1 MSQVIQ
7 NIFLFIGI
15 CLVFYIVFRIMDY
28 NKNSNREGMTGAI
41 PTSASSAPGIAGNA
55 ASYAANIKAL
65 VVQRQDA
72 FLISKYSSDYENVVI
87 NMSDLVNNVMLE
99 TLLNA
104 DLSTPQSIVDV
115 LNAITSLYNS
125 QAALNSIM
133 KFLDTN

>member
-28 NKNSNREGMTGAI
+28 NKNSKKEGMT
-41 PTSASSAPGIAGNA
+41 SSSSTGGVAGNA
-55 ASYAANIKAL
+55 ANYAANIQAQS
-65 VVQRQDA
+65 VQMQDA
-72 FLISKYSSDYENVVI
+72 FLISKYSSDYENVII
-87 NMSDLVNNVMLE
+87 NMSDFVNNQMLQ
-99 TLLNA
+99 TLLSA
-104 DLSTPQSIVDV
+104 DLTNTQNITDT
-115 LNAITSLYNS
+115 LNQITSLYNS

>member
-28 NKNSNREGMTGAI
+28 NKNSKKEGMSN
-41 PTSASSAPGIAGNA
+41 PSSSSSSSAGGVAGNA
-55 ASYAANIKAL
+55 ANYAANIQAQS
-65 VVQRQDA
+65 VQMQDA
-72 FLISKYSSDYENVVI
+72 FLISKYSSDYENVII
-87 NMSDLVNNVMLE
+87 NMSDFVNNQMLQ
-99 TLLNA
+99 TLLSA
-104 DLSTPQSIVDV
+104 DLSNTQSITNT
-115 LNAITSLYNS
+115 LNQITSLYNS

>member
-1 MSQVIQ
+1 
-7 NIFLFIGI
+7 
-15 CLVFYIVFRIMDY
+15 MDY

-55 ASYAANIKAL
+55 ASYAANIKAQ
-65 VVQRQDA
+65 VVQMQDA

>member
-15 CLVFYIVFRIMDY
+15 CLVFYVVFRIMDY
-28 NKNSNREGMTGAI
+28 NKSYIKEGMSNPI
-41 PTSASSAPGIAGNA
+41 PTSTSVAPGVAGNA
-55 ASYAANIKAL
+55 ASYAANIKAQI
-65 VVQRQDA
+65 VQMQDA